1 MDDWKQKYDER
12 CKKLDA
18 ELDKL
23 QATVNKEDLDKRFL
37 KNFSCIN
44 FIDDKAQWEF
54 DLAKRYHGRL
64 EKAEPAKHD
73 CRTRETFRSYEET
86 KCPCGF
92 EYAVDSSD

>member
-1 MDDWKQKYDER
+1 MDSWEQKHIER
-12 CKKLDA
+12 QKKLDA

-23 QATVNKEDLDKRFL
+23 QATASNDDLDKRFL
-37 KNFSCIN
+37 KDFGCVN

-54 DLAKRYHGRL
+54 DLARQYHKRL

-92 EYAVDSSD
+92 KFAMDSSD